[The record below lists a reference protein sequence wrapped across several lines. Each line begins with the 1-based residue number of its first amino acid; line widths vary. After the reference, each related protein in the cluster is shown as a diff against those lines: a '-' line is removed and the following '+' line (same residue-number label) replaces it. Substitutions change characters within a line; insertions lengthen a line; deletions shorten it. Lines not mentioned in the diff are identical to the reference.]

1 MEDLKPSNYQPNFGS
16 LTEIMERFQSVPY
29 EQFQS
34 ELQNWFEQNL
44 SEQKGLK
51 NREDLH
57 EAPNFLKL
65 LALISKI
72 YFQAEVNQTLAEA
85 NIQSNSDEP
94 RND

>member
-85 NIQSNSDEP
+85 NIQSNFDEP